1 MIPVAHVGG
10 VPIEETLG
18 FYGPT
23 LLLAFGAA
31 SATLRA
37 RWGRVRSRRRLDRTH
52 KR

>member
-1 MIPVAHVGG
+1 VIPFAHVGG

-31 SATLRA
+31 SATVRA
-37 RWGRVRSRRRLDRTH
+37 RLRRLRERRRRSGH
-52 KR
+52 G

>member
-1 MIPVAHVGG
+1 VIPLAHVGG

-37 RWGRVRSRRRLDRTH
+37 RFGRRRSRRRR
-52 KR
+52 